1 MLAAF
6 VLGSRRAT
14 ICRKMLV
21 TQRLSRNVCKYQKK
35 PQILFDFPVLHSKAI
50 VLQVVIFFHNNA
62 KKNPGSRNGGSRS
75 GGRELIK
82 KGIKCFTYQRKKEHH
97 LKLLNIARIEETCIQ
112 FA

>member
-1 MLAAF
+1 MLAAL

-14 ICRKMLV
+14 IYREILV
-21 TQRLSRNVCKYQKK
+21 TQRLSGIVCKYQKNPK
-35 PQILFDFPVLHSKAI
+35 FSLISPYYTVKQFYYKLS
-50 VLQVVIFFHNNA
+50 FFSTTML
-62 KKNPGSRNGGSRS
+62 KNPGSRNGGPRS

-97 LKLLNIARIEETCIQ
+97 LKLLNIARIEETCIH